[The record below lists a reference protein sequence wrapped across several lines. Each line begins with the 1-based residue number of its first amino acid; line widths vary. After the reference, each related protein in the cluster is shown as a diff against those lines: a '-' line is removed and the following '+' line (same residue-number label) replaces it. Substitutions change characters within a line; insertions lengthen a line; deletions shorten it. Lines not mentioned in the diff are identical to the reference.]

1 MAIDKS
7 STDILTQI
15 KKERTNAEPMQGKA
29 LGVEVPSGYV
39 LRKEPRDT
47 KVLILIP
54 KRVKDKLQAKA
65 DLQRRSTNDLINEI
79 LEREV
84 NKIED

>member
-15 KKERTNAEPMQGKA
+15 KKERTNAEPTQGKA
-29 LGVEVPSGYV
+29 LGVEVPRGYV